1 MIDKEVLMQRI
12 ELLCAEK
19 GISLNEAF
27 VQSKVGKNFKANLRY
42 SEPSLGK
49 IKLLADFF
57 GVTVEYLIGKTD
69 YRCEKQKSPAPAGL
83 KEKHWLLITAYDKAE
98 PPIQEA
104 VDRLLKIDDGPVI
117 VKIAARDG
125 SFQERVL
132 TKEEWEKIQGLP
144 DADL

>member
-1 MIDKEVLMQRI
+1 MFWENFYN
-12 ELLCAEK
+12 LCLEIGK
-19 GISLNEAF
+19 KP
-27 VQSKVGKNFKANLRY
+27 SKVC
-42 SEPSLGK
+42 EELGFSNATATKWKKGSIPGTEALNK
-49 IKLLADFF
+49 ISKYFSVSIAYLLGYDE
-57 GVTVEYLIGKTD
+57 V
-69 YRCEKQKSPAPAGL
+69 KQKSPAPAGL

-98 PPIQEA
+98 PPIREA